1 MISRASFPGHSPALE
16 RDPQRLGKLPPRGT
30 RILEVTPQHLPLRI
44 EQVRLRQHRG
54 GLRPEGL
61 AAGDSV
67 VTAGQLKIQDG
78 APVAVV
84 PSNGAAVSAA
94 EPAES

>member
-1 MISRASFPGHSPALE
+1 
-16 RDPQRLGKLPPRGT
+16 
-30 RILEVTPQHLPLRI
+30 VTLVYDSI
-44 EQVRLRQHRG
+44 EQAILVPEQAIMPIGTDKFVFRVVDDKAVLTKVTLGQRFRG
-54 GLRPEGL
+54 RVQVSEGL